1 MRQEGM
7 EGDEDDLLERVR
19 QRVVLARDDLE
30 RLIEQSER

>member
-1 MRQEGM
+1 MRQEGT